1 MGKFPTHLSAI
12 ASIKKKKNCNKP
24 RQNNF
29 RWSKGFVMAK
39 ISSDVS
45 VNECQSNNIK
55 DITGLMI
62 DKIRKKQ
69 GLLSDKWLLFGVPLP

>member
-1 MGKFPTHLSAI
+1 
-12 ASIKKKKNCNKP
+12 
-24 RQNNF
+24 
-29 RWSKGFVMAK
+29 MAK

-55 DITGLMI
+55 YITGLMI

-69 GLLSDKWLLFGVPLP
+69 GLLSDKWLLFGVPLT